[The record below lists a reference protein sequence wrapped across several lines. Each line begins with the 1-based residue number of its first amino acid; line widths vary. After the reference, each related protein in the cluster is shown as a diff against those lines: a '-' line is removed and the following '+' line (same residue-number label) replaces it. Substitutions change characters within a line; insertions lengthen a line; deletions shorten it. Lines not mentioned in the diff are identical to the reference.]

1 MIEAKEFKI
10 NDVISEV
17 HSVKYGVPQGSYA
30 GPIIFL
36 GYLTSLYDIFERHFP
51 HVRVGGYA
59 DDHQLYLSYTPGVKN
74 NENEMIIKFGKC
86 IEEVRTWMLTHRL
99 KINDSKTECMFI
111 GTQQQLHKVE
121 LNEINV
127 GHSVIKPTK
136 VVRNLGVLFDQQM
149 TMADHV
155 KNISRKGFAQLKRI
169 RQIRSYLDQS
179 SAENIVHAFVTSNI
193 DYCNALLFGAP
204 KHVIQNLQRLQNAT
218 ARVICGLRKY
228 DHITE
233 ALRTLHW
240 LPVAYR
246 IKYKIAILAYKC
258 IYNQAPDYLNN
269 MVEVYHPSRSLR
281 SSNRLYLKQQHS
293 KTKTLGPR
301 AFSHAAPAVWNDLPD
316 DIRLSNNFN
325 TFKSKLKTHYFRQAF

>member
-136 VVRNLGVLFDQQM
+136 VVCNLGVLLDEHPFIRFYRNQVVRG
-149 TMADHV
+149 H
-155 KNISRKGFAQLKRI
+155 GQLV
-169 RQIRSYLDQS
+169 QVLDEIRS
-179 SAENIVHAFVTSNI
+179 A
-193 DYCNALLFGAP
+193 G
-204 KHVIQNLQRLQNAT
+204 
-218 ARVICGLRKY
+218 
-228 DHITE
+228 
-233 ALRTLHW
+233 
-240 LPVAYR
+240 
-246 IKYKIAILAYKC
+246 
-258 IYNQAPDYLNN
+258 
-269 MVEVYHPSRSLR
+269 
-281 SSNRLYLKQQHS
+281 
-293 KTKTLGPR
+293 
-301 AFSHAAPAVWNDLPD
+301 
-316 DIRLSNNFN
+316 
-325 TFKSKLKTHYFRQAF
+325 